1 MIKYVFIILFLFLGR
16 AFANLNFSK
25 DFSLTKIEIQDIS
38 NQLNT
43 LIFSKESWPSK
54 LELDNTNYSLDYT
67 IKEDLNNFVKKELR
81 RYGSDYAS
89 VVVIDNNSGDLLT
102 AIDYTKETRSFGKN
116 LTFSA
121 TNPAASIFKV
131 ITAADLIEN
140 NDLDEGQTFH
150 FNGKSTTLY
159 KYQLKNKLNKWT
171 RKTTLQKAFAM
182 SNNVV
187 FGKAAI
193 NHSSYKSLT
202 SMARKFGFDQDIMH
216 LLSVGSSKLFMKKSD
231 YGLAELASGFNKGTL
246 ISPVHGAMIASVIAN
261 DGIMKKAK
269 VIKKVQDV
277 DHDLLVW
284 KPELEEHRVLS
295 KESAQAMQ
303 KMMGMTVKRGTAR
316 GSFRRHRKRVLD
328 ELSIGGKTGTIT
340 GGLPYG
346 KRDWFV
352 SYAMP
357 KDGSDKGISICIMIV
372 NVKKWYIKSP
382 VLAKNIIEY
391 YYSKVQKVG
400 KL

>member
-1 MIKYVFIILFLFLGR
+1 MLIKSIFFFLLLIGSAR
-16 AFANLNFSK
+16 ANLNFSK
-25 DFSLTKIEIQDIS
+25 DFSLTKIEINDIS
-38 NQLNT
+38 NQINT
-43 LIFSKESWPSK
+43 MIFADDSWPSK
-54 LELDNTNYSLDYT
+54 MQLDNTQYSLEYT
-67 IKEDLNNFVKKELR
+67 IKEDLTKYVKKELR

-89 VVVIDNNSGDLLT
+89 VVVINNNNGEILT
-102 AIDYTKETRSFGKN
+102 AVDYTRASRSFGKN

-121 TNPAASIFKV
+121 TNPAASVFKV
-131 ITAADLIEN
+131 ITAADLLEN
-140 NDLDEGQTFH
+140 GDLDESDIFH

-159 KYQLKNKLNKWT
+159 KYQLKNKLTRWT

-193 NHSSYKSLT
+193 NHSSYESLT
-202 SMARKFGFDQDIMH
+202 GMARKFGFDKDLMH
-216 LLSVGSSKLFMKKSD
+216 LLSVGSSKLFQKSSE

-261 DGIMKKAK
+261 DGVMKKSNI
-269 VIKKVQDV
+269 IKKVSDI
-277 DHDLLVW
+277 DHNLLIW
-284 KPELEEHRVLS
+284 KPEHTEHRVLS
-295 KESAQAMQ
+295 KEAALAMQ
-303 KMMGMTVKRGTAR
+303 KLMGMTVKRGTAR
-316 GSFRRHRKRVLD
+316 GSFRRHRKRVLND
-328 ELSIGGKTGTIT
+328 LNIGGKTGTIT

-357 KDGSDKGISICIMIV
+357 KGGPDKGISICVMIV

-391 YYSKVQKVG
+391 YYSNVQKIG